1 MQNQQPRKQ
10 PDALP
15 RRNFVC
21 VPPSDDNS
29 GPNHVREAELGR
41 RQADDLSEDVQP
53 ADDPADDGALFARDE
68 LRGCRISSGHQM

>member
-15 RRNFVC
+15 RRNLVC
-21 VPPSDDNS
+21 VPPSDDDS
-29 GPNHVREAELGR
+29 GPNHVCESELGR
-41 RQADDLSEDVQP
+41 LQPDDLTKDVQP

-68 LRGCRISSGHQM
+68 PRGCRVSGGHQM

>member
-15 RRNFVC
+15 RRNLVG
-21 VPPSDDNS
+21 VPPPDDDS
-29 GPNHVREAELGR
+29 GPNHVREPELCR

-53 ADDPADDGALFARDE
+53 ADDPANDGALFARDK
-68 LRGCRISSGHQM
+68 LRGRRISSGHQM